1 MKRSRMMKM
10 ISWLADEILIIVD
23 LVVLRDLRGIIIMS
37 V

>member
-1 MKRSRMMKM
+1 MKM